1 MASRFLLVTDTT
13 SYIPGVEPRCK
24 TCVYFAAR
32 QGTNVYGDCR
42 RNPPTILTGQDDR
55 FPAVEK
61 TEWCGEWHDGR
72 TEDA

>member
-1 MASRFLLVTDTT
+1 MASRFLTVISQGTD
-13 SYIPGVEPRCK
+13 EPQCE
-24 TCVYFAAR
+24 TCIYFAAR
-32 QGTNVYGDCR
+32 PRTAIYGDCR

-72 TEDA
+72 MVE